1 MWRLRRLLPLRQ
13 QIELRCVVHH
23 GGKHQPRETHVLH
36 AFVLMQP
43 EQLLAEI
50 FSWLPT
56 LLQQLH
62 ETRYDAIKTNTHQR
76 QVVEVHR
83 AHDGAVE
90 VDDFV
95 ANGRHFVQHRVRHTP
110 PLSLRGLAGICAQ
123 RSAHLLQVAQSFSHG
138 NASCREEHPIQ
149 PKKRCAWL
157 CSTRCFASI
166 NVVHRLRVELGK
178 PRGSRWQSG
187 VLQRFLTLTA
197 VVVGAVLVC
206 HASTKTLGTLLKLVV
221 DVISPEQPACQ
232 REIDPLVR
240 GLRCTTLHVVC
251 KRRHTLSVPFTKIT
265 SGEIVVVEM
274 GDPFIPTILVNQL
287 VHASLQEV
295 CLGLGSWWR
304 WHFVSFAGWLS
315 VALLR

>member
-1 MWRLRRLLPLRQ
+1 MTARLRLMTLLPMAVTSSN
-13 QIELRCVVHH
+13 I
-23 GGKHQPRETHVLH
+23 
-36 AFVLMQP
+36 AFV
-43 EQLLAEI
+43 
-50 FSWLPT
+50 T
-56 LLQQLH
+56 RLH
-62 ETRYDAIKTNTHQR
+62 FLCADLRAFAHSG
-76 QVVEVHR
+76 VHTCCKSLKASR
-83 AHDGAVE
+83 MA
-90 VDDFV
+90 
-95 ANGRHFVQHRVRHTP
+95 TP
-110 PLSLRGLAGICAQ
+110 PAVKNI
-123 RSAHLLQVAQSFSHG
+123 RS
-138 NASCREEHPIQ
+138 N

-166 NVVHRLRVELGK
+166 NVVHRSRVELGK

-232 REIDPLVR
+232 REIDQLVR